1 MAALW
6 VAQARN
12 VWIASTMSARQMQHR
27 CSCVLHSMHTA
38 TCAHGSS
45 TVLISAMKQTLHR
58 ESSFDGLDE
67 REEPFGQQ
75 LGAAAAEAPVAE
87 AGVAAAGSMS
97 AGVAQ
102 RAVDSFPTAAA
113 A

>member
-1 MAALW
+1 MAAAW
-6 VAQARN
+6 AAHARN

-75 LGAAAAEAPVAE
+75 LGAAAAAAAP
-87 AGVAAAGSMS
+87 GVAAAGSIS

>member
-1 MAALW
+1 VAAAW
-6 VAQARN
+6 VAHALN

-58 ESSFDGLDE
+58 ESSLDGLDE
-67 REEPFGQQ
+67 REEPVGQQ
-75 LGAAAAEAPVAE
+75 LGAAAAAAAA
-87 AGVAAAGSMS
+87 AGVAAAGSIS

-102 RAVDSFPTAAA
+102 RAVESFPAAA
-113 A
+113 AA